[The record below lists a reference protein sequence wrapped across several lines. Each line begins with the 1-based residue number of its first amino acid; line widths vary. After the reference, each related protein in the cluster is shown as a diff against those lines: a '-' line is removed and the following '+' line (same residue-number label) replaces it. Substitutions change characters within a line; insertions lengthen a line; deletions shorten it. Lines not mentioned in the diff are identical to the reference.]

1 MLFAQLCLA
10 GKNLLAYDRPMNR
23 PLTTAAT
30 AVAPVH
36 TVIPARAGTLLLS
49 HTAVDAYAFFVPPL
63 IGVLQIRC
71 ELTHEQAAWMLGIG
85 SLTSGLSQPLGA
97 WISDRTDS
105 RLFGALGLLIAAV
118 CLSCIGLADS
128 FATLLPLF
136 ALGMIGVG
144 IFHPVGASCCGQIAE
159 LLPGKRRSLGVS
171 VFFVFGMVGGVIG
184 SLLARKVAMSG
195 DDGFSMLRYAMIPG
209 ILLAVLLH
217 VAIRHL
223 PHRHHEHHL
232 IQFARKDLARRWRM
246 VIVLYF
252 SNAMRFTVNV
262 TLIYLIVRWAEALAT
277 TENPLLSTEAIA
289 EQGGRIAG
297 TVNALLVLGMAIGGI
312 FAGTMIPK
320 GAEKWPLVL
329 VPILFSPA
337 IILFGSSSL
346 VVGYGLVIL
355 AGISFASM
363 IPVCLGLAQRLL
375 PHRTSMASGLMLGGA
390 WALAVVG
397 PRTAEYCMSTLEFSL
412 PQTFTLT
419 AGLLVLSGLV
429 CLLLNSSALHETVHA
444 DPH

>member
-1 MLFAQLCLA
+1 
-10 GKNLLAYDRPMNR
+10 
-23 PLTTAAT
+23 
-30 AVAPVH
+30 
-36 TVIPARAGTLLLS
+36 
-49 HTAVDAYAFFVPPL
+49 
-63 IGVLQIRC
+63 
-71 ELTHEQAAWMLGIG
+71 MLGIG
-85 SLTSGLSQPLGA
+85 ALTSGLSQPWGA

-105 RLFGALGLLIAAV
+105 RLFGALGLLLAAV

-128 FATLLPLF
+128 LATLFPLF

-144 IFHPVGASCCGQIAE
+144 IFHPVGASCCGQIAD
-159 LLPGKRRSLGVS
+159 LLPGQRRSLGVS
-171 VFFVFGMVGGVIG
+171 IFFVFGMIGGVIG
-184 SLLARKVAMSG
+184 SLIARKVAISG
-195 DDGFSMLRYAMIPG
+195 DDGFSLLRYAMIPG
-209 ILLAVLLH
+209 IMLAVLLH
-217 VAIRHL
+217 LAIRRL

-232 IQFARKDLARRWRM
+232 IKFEKKDLGQRWRM
-246 VIVLYF
+246 VILLYF

-312 FAGTMIPK
+312 VAGVIIPK
-320 GAEKWPLVL
+320 GAEKWPLVI

-337 IILFGSSSL
+337 IILFGNASL
-346 VVGYGLVIL
+346 WAGYGLVIL
-355 AGISFASM
+355 AGIGFASM

-375 PHRTSMASGLMLGGA
+375 PHRTSLASGLMLGGA
-390 WALAVVG
+390 WTLAVVG
-397 PRTAEYCMSTLEFSL
+397 PRTAEYCMSTLKFSL

-429 CLLLNSSALHETVHA
+429 CLLVNSRTLHETVHA